1 MAKDLSSGKVDS
13 RHRLWTF
20 IVYPDSAPPNWRE
33 MLDEKHLT
41 WVESPLH
48 DADLNAD
55 NTQKKPHIHI
65 ALIFDG
71 KKSYSQIVEITLSL
85 NSPIPQTVASLP
97 ALIRYF
103 AHLDNPEKH
112 QYDPSLIIGHGGA
125 DVANLLK
132 PTCSQRYLYISEMQ
146 DWCKEFG
153 CIEFADLL
161 DYARNNRFNDWYPL
175 LCDSCAF
182 VMGQYLKSARNIA
195 ISKNGGDTNDI

>member
-1 MAKDLSSGKVDS
+1 MAKDLSSDKVDS

-20 IVYPDSAPPNWRE
+20 LVYPDSAPPNWRDV
-33 MLDEKHLT
+33 LDNMHLT

-48 DADLNAD
+48 DLDLNAD
-55 NTQKKPHIHI
+55 ASQKKPHIHI

-71 KKSYSQIVEITLSL
+71 KKSYAQIVQITQSL
-85 NSPIPQTVASLP
+85 NSPIPQQVASLP

-132 PTCSQRYLYISEMQ
+132 PTSSQRYVFISEMQ
-146 DWCKEFG
+146 VWCKEFS
-153 CIEFADLL
+153 CTEFADLL
-161 DYARNNRFNDWYPL
+161 DYARENRFSDWYPL
-175 LCDSCAF
+175 LCDSCAY

-195 ISKNGGDTNDI
+195 ISKNEGDND